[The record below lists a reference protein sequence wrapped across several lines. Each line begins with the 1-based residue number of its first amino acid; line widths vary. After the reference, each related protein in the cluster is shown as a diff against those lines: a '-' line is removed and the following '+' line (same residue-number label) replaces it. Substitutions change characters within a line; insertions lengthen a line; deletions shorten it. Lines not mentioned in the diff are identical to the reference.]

1 MVEHLDE
8 FRSRLIISVAA
19 FLVALGLC
27 FWQNHL
33 ILELLNAP
41 LPGDF
46 EPVTLGVSEPF
57 LTTITVA
64 AYAAILLSLPVILY
78 EAYAFLL
85 PAFSRGQRRVAV
97 PLLAMVPVLFV
108 AGVVFS
114 YLFVLPA
121 ALDFLVNFNDSEFNT
136 QLRARE
142 YYGFV
147 AMTLGALGVLFQIP
161 VGVLAATRIGLTT
174 PRKLRR
180 GRKHAVVGIAIV
192 AMLLPGTDPIT
203 MLISMAPLV
212 VLYEASIV
220 LAAIAAKAVPPP
232 ASTPVSSPSSR

>member
-1 MVEHLDE
+1 MTLVEHLDE
-8 FRSRLIISVAA
+8 FRSRLIVSVAA

-33 ILELLNAP
+33 ILDLLNAP

-46 EPVTLGVSEPF
+46 TPVTLGVSEPF
-57 LTTITVA
+57 LTTVTVS
-64 AYAAILLSLPVILY
+64 AYAAILLSLPVVLY

-85 PAFSRGQRRVAV
+85 PAFTRGQRRVAL
-97 PLLAMVPVLFV
+97 PMLAMVPVLFV

-114 YLFVLPA
+114 YMFVLPA
-121 ALDFLVNFNDSEFNT
+121 ALDFLVNFNDSQFNT
-136 QLRARE
+136 QIRARE

-147 AMTLGALGVLFQIP
+147 AMTLGALGILFQIP
-161 VGVLAATRIGLTT
+161 VGVLLATRIGLTT

-180 GRKHAVVGIAIV
+180 GRKHAVVGIAVV

-203 MLISMAPLV
+203 MLIAMVPLL

-220 LAAIAAKAVPPP
+220 IAAIAGKPAAHP
-232 ASTPVSSPSSR
+232 ASTPV